1 MPVCVRDNGHVPR
14 QRPTLSPGAA
24 AAAAWLVAVA
34 LVAIMRVTVGWPAP
48 GDLAAS
54 PDALERGHLWLL
66 ATSALVI
73 EGPPVVQIGATA
85 VLIWVI
91 VHRFGAPTFW
101 WAAVAGHVGSTLAV
115 YAGIALVW
123 LFDAHAVRD
132 VTDAPD
138 YGISAVWAACMGAVC
153 VAGAAGALHRARLAT
168 ALGAG
173 CLVTFL
179 VLVPADGE
187 VSDFEH
193 LVAFLAG
200 AAVAARA
207 LHHERRGDAD
217 PLRPTRLPS
226 LRRRPRAAA
235 RAGR

>member
-1 MPVCVRDNGHVPR
+1 MSSRLRDNGRVPR
-14 QRPTLSPGAA
+14 QRPTLGLGAA
-24 AAAAWLVAVA
+24 MAAAWLAAVA
-34 LVAIMRVTVGWPAP
+34 LLAITRVTVGWPSP

-54 PDALERGHLWLL
+54 PDALERGQLWRLP
-66 ATSALVI
+66 TSALVI

-85 VLIWVI
+85 LLIWIV

-101 WAAVAGHVGSTLAV
+101 VAAVAGHVGSTLAV
-115 YAGIALVW
+115 YTGIALVW
-123 LFDAHAVRD
+123 LVDAHAVRH

-138 YGISAVWAACMGAVC
+138 YGISAVWAACMGVVC
-153 VAGAAGALHRARLAT
+153 VAGAAGALRRARLAT

-173 CLVTFL
+173 CLLTFL

-187 VSDFEH
+187 ISDFEH

-207 LHHERRGDAD
+207 LHHERRGDAHA
-217 PLRPTRLPS
+217 LRPSRLPS

-235 RAGR
+235 RPAR